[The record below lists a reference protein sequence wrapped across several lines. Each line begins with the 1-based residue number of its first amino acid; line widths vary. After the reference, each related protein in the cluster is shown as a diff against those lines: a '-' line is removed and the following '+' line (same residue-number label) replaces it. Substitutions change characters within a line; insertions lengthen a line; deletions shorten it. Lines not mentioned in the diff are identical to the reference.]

1 MRRSVLQ
8 VGKKALTCRFSNAS
22 IRKNTAAIVSAP
34 IFQQQ
39 NQRRQYHNSNKSS
52 HVNKFT
58 ASTMATI
65 GAALA
70 AWLFY
75 QHQQSKLTLSEEK
88 EEDEVAIIPGEYK
101 AGLQDYTRAEIAQHK
116 TKQSRIWV
124 SYKVFF

>member
-8 VGKKALTCRFSNAS
+8 VGKRALTCRISNAS
-22 IRKNTAAIVSAP
+22 SISKNTAAIVSAP
-34 IFQQQ
+34 IFQQH
-39 NQRRQYHNSNKSS
+39 QRRQYHNSNKSS